1 MTLEVIAIAAG
12 SYLIGSIPTGVLL
25 ARQANVDIQAEGS
38 GNIGAT
44 NVTRT
49 AGWKLGLLTFLLD
62 ALKGAVPVLLANSIS
77 LAAGTGAE
85 TSLAAALGAVLGHIF
100 PPALGFRGGKGV
112 ATAAGAMLALAPGAL
127 LLPLVLF
134 AFLVLLTRQVSL
146 GSIVAALMCPIGAML
161 TGYPQSTQAVLALIA
176 ALIVWRH
183 RDNVGRLRAGT
194 EDRL

>member
-77 LAAGTGAE
+77 LAAE

-146 GSIVAALMCPIGAML
+146 GSIVAALMCPVGAML
-161 TGYPQSTQAVLALIA
+161 AGYPQSTQAVLALIA